1 MRIGALEAGGTKMVL
16 GVYTQDGT
24 CLKQHTLS
32 TRTPEETVPQI
43 IAFFAD
49 EKINALGIGSFGP
62 LDLNPDSSS
71 YGYITCTPKPAWKD
85 YPLLSTMQ
93 RSLGVPVNIDTDVNA
108 AVLAEARFGAAVGCR
123 NAVYVTVGTGIGG
136 GLLVN
141 GQLVHGAGHPEVG
154 HMLLRA
160 HPDDPI
166 PEGICPYHKGCL
178 EGLASGPALAARA
191 GCDPRNLADDHPALQ
206 IEAWYLAQMCLNLT
220 MTLSTER
227 IILGGGVM
235 QRAALL
241 DDVRIQTMRFI
252 NYYVQNPS
260 LNNVK
265 VYITAPKLYPYS
277 GLYGSYLLGLAAR

>member
-141 GQLVHGAGHPEVG
+141 GQLVHGAGQ
-154 HMLLRA
+154 R
-160 HPDDPI
+160 
-166 PEGICPYHKGCL
+166 
-178 EGLASGPALAARA
+178 S
-191 GCDPRNLADDHPALQ
+191 
-206 IEAWYLAQMCLNLT
+206 
-220 MTLSTER
+220 
-227 IILGGGVM
+227 GGV
-235 QRAALL
+235 
-241 DDVRIQTMRFI
+241 
-252 NYYVQNPS
+252 S
-260 LNNVK
+260 LR
-265 VYITAPKLYPYS
+265 L
-277 GLYGSYLLGLAAR
+277 